1 MGFPRQE
8 YRSGL
13 PLPPLEDLPNPGI
26 KSGSLALQVDSLR
39 TEPPGKPISEVHTN
53 IGMCE
58 NLVYHMWE
66 EKEKKY
72 FKDEKPLRKL
82 FYLRPQRER
91 QCCSAYYMVV
101 VG

>member
-13 PLPPLEDLPNPGI
+13 PFPPLEDLPNPEI
-26 KSGSLALQVDSLR
+26 KSGSLALQVDSLW
-39 TEPPGKPISEVHTN
+39 TEPPGKPFSEVHTN

-58 NLVYHMWE
+58 NLVSHMWE
-66 EKEKKY
+66 EKC
-72 FKDEKPLRKL
+72 FKDEEPLRKL
-82 FYLRPQRER
+82 FYPWPQRER
-91 QCCSAYYMVV
+91 QCCSAYYMAV